1 MHVETW
7 TSYPQ
12 RRTAIGPGTPYANP
26 NHEQHDT
33 SWTTLST
40 HGKECHA
47 ATSSGCSLMSK
58 FFFLIARARL
68 TTTDHTSIV
77 WSACQEPDDKV
88 AGDTA
93 QRRPESGV
101 WVWSTVH
108 SLHVHTELGA
118 CFHNATTRPGPMA
131 MPVWNEKSL
140 PDNCTVQYHMGQ
152 LMLLLHEAYLSA
164 HFRCARAY
172 GIWPIAH
179 GHTTAEPATL
189 TSSLYST
196 VLGWIWNIARNCSSA
211 GCEGSNKVRGS
222 K

>member
-77 WSACQEPDDKV
+77 WSACQEPEDKV

-118 CFHNATTRPGPMA
+118 CFHNATTRPGSMA
-131 MPVWNEKSL
+131 MPVWHETGQL
-140 PDNCTVQYHMGQ
+140 YHMGQ
-152 LMLLLHEAYLSA
+152 FMLLLGRGYGAYLSP
-164 HFRCARAY
+164 HFRCARAHRK
-172 GIWPIAH
+172 WPIGHSLPHH
-179 GHTTAEPATL
+179 GRAGHMHK
-189 TSSLYST
+189 SLCWPWPEMEHCT
-196 VLGWIWNIARNCSSA
+196 KWQQ
-211 GCEGSNKVRGS
+211 VRSRLQQGTML
-222 K
+222 